1 MPLRIFTDFQWNTSA
16 NAGFTSGEPWLPIA
30 DDYMIYNAQVQQDK
44 YLETFRNISRL
55 REMEAFK
62 SGEVYFPFH
71 DEEIFS
77 FMR

>member
-1 MPLRIFTDFQWNTSA
+1 
-16 NAGFTSGEPWLPIA
+16 
-30 DDYMIYNAQVQQDK
+30 MIYNAQVQQDK